1 MNNKTQRKMKIKYTP
16 FLLSIAL
23 TRSDSFTNA
32 ETRKILALH
41 GGGGDGYSFC
51 ESLNNSILPA
61 LLDASSQQSHTYEFI
76 CPDGGYSASFDGLY
90 LWVPDPPCKCEPT
103 TDPDVAIESVNILD
117 AIIESESEGGGFYGI
132 LGYSQGS
139 MFTTYY
145 LSRGVTSQGIEIS
158 FEVAL
163 MFAGYL
169 PTTHIG
175 LLNSITDNENNIFSE
190 ASTISSS
197 TNASLVWAGGQDPFY
212 CMTLEQAEVFEDGIT
227 IINEDSGHIV
237 PDSSDSTFDMV
248 IDFIENSS
256 QSSTVSF
263 PEDTPSSENCVMK
276 IGLFSFLTKWF

>member
-1 MNNKTQRKMKIKYTP
+1 MKIKYIP
-16 FLLSIAL
+16 FLFSIAL
-23 TRSDSFTNA
+23 IRLDSFTNA
-32 ETRKILALH
+32 ETRKILALA

-61 LLDASSQQSHTYEFI
+61 LLDASSEHSHTYEFI
-76 CPDGGYSASFDGLY
+76 CPDGGYSVSFKNSY

-117 AIIESESEGGGFYGI
+117 AIIESESEGDGFYGI

-175 LLNSITDNENNIFSE
+175 LLNSITDNENI
-190 ASTISSS
+190 ISSS
-197 TNASLVWAGGQDPFY
+197 TNASLVWTGGKDPFY
-212 CMTLEQAEVFEDGIT
+212 SMTLEQAEVFEDGIT

-256 QSSTVSF
+256 QSSTVSS
-263 PEDTPSSENCVMK
+263 PEDTPSSDNCVMK